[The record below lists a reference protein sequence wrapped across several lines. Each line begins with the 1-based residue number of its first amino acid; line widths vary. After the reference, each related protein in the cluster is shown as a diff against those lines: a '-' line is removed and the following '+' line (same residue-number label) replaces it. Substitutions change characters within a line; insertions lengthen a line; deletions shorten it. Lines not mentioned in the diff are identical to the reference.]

1 MKCKASRCTGQR
13 IQTASVPDTM
23 LTTGITALFSLT
35 CALAVANVYSAQ
47 PLLDSMAVSLKV
59 SPGIIGSVITA
70 TQAGYAIGLL
80 FLVPLGD
87 WLNRKY
93 VVMSQLLL
101 SVAALVAA
109 GLSPNIATLLGAM
122 LIVGLMA
129 VVVQVLVAWVAILA
143 TPQKRGQAVGTLTS
157 GIVSGILLSR
167 FISGAIADI
176 AGWRA
181 VYLTAACLM
190 LMIAGIVWKIM
201 PSPPQQP
208 QPQKPTYLSLLKSV
222 FQLYLTEPQL
232 RKRGILA
239 LFIFAAFSMLWS
251 TMVMPL
257 TALSLSHTQTGMFGL
272 AGFAGM
278 LAAARA
284 GKWADQGWAQRTTG
298 LALALLTISW
308 LPIGYA
314 LADSWRHCAGLC
326 GTGRSCL
333 QPEPDHCRQAC
344 SGKPPGWGLHVFL
357 FAGQRDRGY
366 RCHTA
371 LFPLGMAGGLPCG
384 RRGQR
389 VCISDLVRIASIM
402 IFVLRFKGASQKD
415 RNADLIA
422 ASYLYR
428 IHLFNAFKQLCSCCI
443 MTCTLTK
450 KRVRP

>member
-59 SPGIIGSVITA
+59 SPGMIGSVITA

-129 VVVQVLVAWVAILA
+129 VVVQVLVAWVAVLA

-190 LMIAGIVWKIM
+190 LVIAGIVWKIM
-201 PSPPQQP
+201 PSPAAAAAAKADLPFLIEVRVSAVP
-208 QPQKPTYLSLLKSV
+208 HRAATESAGSWRYLSSPLSAC
-222 FQLYLTEPQL
+222 YGRP
-232 RKRGILA
+232 
-239 LFIFAAFSMLWS
+239 WS
-251 TMVMPL
+251 CRSPPFP
-257 TALSLSHTQTGMFGL
+257 S
-272 AGFAGM
+272 
-278 LAAARA
+278 
-284 GKWADQGWAQRTTG
+284 RT
-298 LALALLTISW
+298 
-308 LPIGYA
+308 P
-314 LADSWRHCAGLC
+314 
-326 GTGRSCL
+326 
-333 QPEPDHCRQAC
+333 
-344 SGKPPGWGLHVFL
+344 
-357 FAGQRDRGY
+357 
-366 RCHTA
+366 
-371 LFPLGMAGGLPCG
+371 
-384 RRGQR
+384 RRG
-389 VCISDLVRIASIM
+389 CLA
-402 IFVLRFKGASQKD
+402 
-415 RNADLIA
+415 
-422 ASYLYR
+422 
-428 IHLFNAFKQLCSCCI
+428 
-443 MTCTLTK
+443 
-450 KRVRP
+450 

>member
-1 MKCKASRCTGQR
+1 
-13 IQTASVPDTM
+13 
-23 LTTGITALFSLT
+23 
-35 CALAVANVYSAQ
+35 
-47 PLLDSMAVSLKV
+47 
-59 SPGIIGSVITA
+59 
-70 TQAGYAIGLL
+70 
-80 FLVPLGD
+80 
-87 WLNRKY
+87 
-93 VVMSQLLL
+93 
-101 SVAALVAA
+101 
-109 GLSPNIATLLGAM
+109 M

-129 VVVQVLVAWVAILA
+129 VVVQVLVARVAILA
-143 TPQKRGQAVGTLTS
+143 TPQKRGRAVGTLTS

-190 LMIAGIVWKIM
+190 LVIAGVVWKIM

-232 RKRGILA
+232 RKRGIPA
-239 LFIFAAFSMLWS
+239 LFIFAAFSMLWT

-284 GKWADQGWAQRTTG
+284 GKWADQGMGSAHYRPG
-298 LALALLTISW
+298 AGAADHLMASYRLCRNLS
-308 LPIGYA
+308 A

-333 QPEPDHCRQAC
+333 QPEPDHCRRAC

-371 LFPLGMAGGLPCG
+371 LFQLGMAGGLPCG

-415 RNADLIA
+415 RNTDLIA

-428 IHLFNAFKQLCSCCI
+428 IHFSMLLNSY
-443 MTCTLTK
+443 
-450 KRVRP
+450 VHVV

>member
-59 SPGIIGSVITA
+59 SPGMIGSVITA

-190 LMIAGIVWKIM
+190 LVIAGVVWKIM
-201 PSPPQQP
+201 PSPR
-208 QPQKPTYLSLLKSV
+208 SSRSRKSR
-222 FQLYLTEPQL
+222 LT
-232 RKRGILA
+232 
-239 LFIFAAFSMLWS
+239 
-251 TMVMPL
+251 
-257 TALSLSHTQTGMFGL
+257 
-272 AGFAGM
+272 
-278 LAAARA
+278 
-284 GKWADQGWAQRTTG
+284 
-298 LALALLTISW
+298 
-308 LPIGYA
+308 
-314 LADSWRHCAGLC
+314 
-326 GTGRSCL
+326 
-333 QPEPDHCRQAC
+333 
-344 SGKPPGWGLHVFL
+344 
-357 FAGQRDRGY
+357 
-366 RCHTA
+366 
-371 LFPLGMAGGLPCG
+371 FP
-384 RRGQR
+384 
-389 VCISDLVRIASIM
+389 
-402 IFVLRFKGASQKD
+402 
-415 RNADLIA
+415 
-422 ASYLYR
+422 Y
-428 IHLFNAFKQLCSCCI
+428 
-443 MTCTLTK
+443 
-450 KRVRP
+450 